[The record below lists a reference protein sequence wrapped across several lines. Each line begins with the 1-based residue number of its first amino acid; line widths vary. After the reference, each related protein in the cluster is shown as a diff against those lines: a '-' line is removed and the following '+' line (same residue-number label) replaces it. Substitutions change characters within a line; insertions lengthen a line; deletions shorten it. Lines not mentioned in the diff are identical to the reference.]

1 KRTSLLAQS
10 IVYFSSSPHLSD
22 IAEYNTTFITYEKK
36 ILPLV
41 FSTIPFCISL
51 SPFKTSI
58 SNVKVVGNGLL
69 DNSLLSVTLGI
80 VTLLILSQH
89 ILFSLVSMVLYVS
102 VIT

>member
-1 KRTSLLAQS
+1 KRTSLLVQS
-10 IVYFSSSPHLSD
+10 IVYCSSSPNLSK

-41 FSTIPFCISL
+41 FSTIPFCICL

-80 VTLLILSQH
+80 VTLLILSHH
-89 ILFSLVSMVLYVS
+89 ILSSLGTMVLYDS
-102 VIT
+102 ATT